1 MARTT
6 VPHPVVWT
14 VLYLPFGAFSG
25 FVTVALTFFATKHGL
40 TITEGALLNGANL
53 VSQWLKWTWAPAVDV
68 TFTPKR
74 WYVVG
79 TACSAVGVFA
89 MSAMPVGS
97 DTLPM
102 LLAVIAIGS
111 LLNSIV
117 GMAIEAIM
125 ARATPP
131 DQQGRTSAW
140 FQAGNLGGAGLGGGL
155 GLTLLETLPAP
166 WMAGAVLGAL
176 FLSCGFALWFVP
188 DAVHSVH
195 GNVLRAVRS
204 VFADVAALARTKGGL
219 LSAFLCFLPIGTGA
233 GQVVLTQAGVAA
245 HWGAGASEVALI
257 QGYTS
262 GIVMAIGCFV
272 GGWLCDR
279 MHPRT
284 AYALIGLALA
294 VVGAAMAVT
303 PKTVGTYVA
312 WSLSYVF
319 IVGLAYAAFTAV
331 VLNAIGWRS
340 AATKYNLFASLS
352 NFPIWWVGL
361 VLGRIA
367 DVTDPETM
375 LLAEAGFA
383 GLGVILF
390 LLANPLVRRTRLPET
405 LVETS

>member
-40 TITEGALLNGANL
+40 SITEGALLNGANL

-68 TFTPKR
+68 TLSPKR
-74 WYVVG
+74 WYIIG
-79 TACSAVGVFA
+79 TGCSAVGVFA
-89 MSAMPVGS
+89 MAAMPIGS

-102 LLAVIAIGS
+102 LLGVIAIGS

-166 WMAGAVLGAL
+166 WMAGAVLGVL
-176 FLSCGFALWFVP
+176 FLCCGFALWFVP
-188 DAVHSVH
+188 DVIHAAH
-195 GNVLRAVRS
+195 GNVRRAVRA
-204 VFADVAALARTKGGL
+204 VFADIAALARTKGGL
-219 LSAFLCFLPIGTGA
+219 LSAFLCFLPIGTGS
-233 GQVVLTQAGVAA
+233 GVVVLTQAGVAS
-245 HWGAGASEVALI
+245 HWGADAGEVALV
-257 QGYTS
+257 QGYTA
-262 GIVMAIGCFV
+262 GIITAIGCFA

-303 PKTVGTYVA
+303 PKTIGTYVA
-312 WSLSYVF
+312 WSLTYLF

-361 VLGRIA
+361 ALGWIA
-367 DVTDPETM
+367 DVYDPETM
-375 LLAEAGFA
+375 LLAEAAFA
-383 GLGVILF
+383 GVAVLLF
-390 LLANPLVRRTRLPET
+390 LLVTGAVRRTRLPDT
-405 LVETS
+405 LVESA